1 MAQQTKRVLKTFL
14 FDQDL
19 VEALR
24 RGRESGLSE
33 SWLVRHAVRRE
44 LEERG
49 LLASPRPPRATKGS
63 KR

>member
-1 MAQQTKRVLKTFL
+1 MAQQAKRVLKTFL

-19 VEALR
+19 VDALR
-24 RGRESGLSE
+24 RGREGGLSE

-49 LLASPRPPRATKGS
+49 LLAPPQSTRAPKGG